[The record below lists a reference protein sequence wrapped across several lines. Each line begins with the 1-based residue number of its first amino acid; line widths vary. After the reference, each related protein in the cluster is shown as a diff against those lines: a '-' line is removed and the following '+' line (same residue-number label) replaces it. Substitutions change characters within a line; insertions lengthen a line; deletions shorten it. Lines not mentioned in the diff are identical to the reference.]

1 MYGCEQTRLP
11 KPSYLQGRIHIFDG
25 KDSRYLLRVVFVSC
39 SPNSFYVWN
48 KTEKIVQIWDIRQ
61 GKEVKKLKPRMEEVR
76 GAEVLDGFVY
86 FYGKFSQEQGH
97 GCALFDE
104 RVLK

>member
-1 MYGCEQTRLP
+1 M
-11 KPSYLQGRIHIFDG
+11 
-25 KDSRYLLRVVFVSC
+25 
-39 SPNSFYVWN
+39 
-48 KTEKIVQIWDIRQ
+48 QIWDIRQ

-76 GAEVLDGFVY
+76 GAEVLNGLVY

-104 RVLK
+104 RVLQ